1 VVVAGNTVEH
11 ARPAASQEGRA
22 TIELRAHEGGLAAV
36 TGNVVRGT
44 GRSPSVRVD
53 GPRQIAFAGN
63 ATSGPLAGTAGQVN
77 VIV

>member
-1 VVVAGNTVEH
+1 
-11 ARPAASQEGRA
+11 
-22 TIELRAHEGGLAAV
+22 
-36 TGNVVRGT
+36 
-44 GRSPSVRVD
+44 VRVD